1 MTTEQCSY
9 SPSRLGAQ
17 VVASSQEV
25 RCSGAWTVREAGH
38 LERQFATMTWPASA
52 QVIVDG
58 SAVTA
63 MDTAGIWLLHR
74 AIRSLEQAGRSVKLE
89 GLRPEFQSLLQIIQ
103 AQTMEIGPRGGK
115 AAAFRPVILERAGRL
130 AWGRWEHIFAMLSF
144 IGETALTFARAIP
157 QPRRIRW
164 RSVLYNLQVSGFYAL
179 PIVGLLSFLMGIVI
193 AYQGA
198 GQLSRYGASIF
209 IADLVGLS
217 MLRELSPL
225 LTAIIV
231 AGRSGSAYAAQIGT
245 MKITEEVDALRT
257 IGITPIEQLVLPK
270 LLALLIA
277 LPLLS
282 VFADVLGV
290 FGGMVMAKTQLNV
303 GYGDFLNRLGEAVT
317 LSSYLVGIGKAPVFA
332 AIIAVVGCFRGFQ
345 VSGSADSV
353 GRETTVSVVQSI
365 FLVIVADALFS
376 VVFNWLD
383 L

>member
-9 SPSRLGAQ
+9 SPSSPAAQ
-17 VVASSQEV
+17 VVASSHEV
-25 RCSGAWTVREAGH
+25 RCSGVWTIREARH

-63 MDTAGIWLLHR
+63 MDTAGAWLLHR
-74 AIRSLEQAGRSVKLE
+74 AIRSLERAGHNVKLE

-103 AQTMEIGPRGGK
+103 AQTMEADG
-115 AAAFRPVILERAGRL
+115 ATVARPVILERIGRL
-130 AWGRWEHIFAMLSF
+130 AWERWEHILAMLSF
-144 IGETALTFARAIP
+144 VGETALTLMRAIF

-164 RSVLYNLQVSGFYAL
+164 RPVLYNLQTSGFYAL

-257 IGITPIEQLVLPK
+257 IGISPIEQLVLPK

-303 GYGDFLNRLGEAVT
+303 GYGDFLNRLGDAVT
-317 LSSYLVGIGKAPVFA
+317 LSSYLVGVGKAPVFA

>member
-1 MTTEQCSY
+1 MTTEQRSY
-9 SPSRLGAQ
+9 SPSSLGAQ
-17 VVASSQEV
+17 VVASSQEL
-25 RCSGAWTVREAGH
+25 RCSGVWAVHEARH

-63 MDTAGIWLLHR
+63 MDTAGVWLLHR
-74 AIRSLEQAGRSVKLE
+74 AIRSLEQAGHNVKLE

-103 AQTMEIGPRGGK
+103 AQTMEAEPRGE
-115 AAAFRPVILERAGRL
+115 AEVTRPVILERAGRL
-130 AWGRWEHIFAMLSF
+130 AWGHWAHMLAMLSF
-144 IGETALTFARAIP
+144 VGETALTLARAML

-164 RSVLYNLQVSGFYAL
+164 RPVLYNLQTSGFYAL

-198 GQLSRYGASIF
+198 GQLSRYGANIF

-257 IGITPIEQLVLPK
+257 IGIAPIEQLVLPK

-303 GYGDFLNRLGEAVT
+303 GYGDFLNRLGDAVT
-317 LSSYLVGIGKAPVFA
+317 LSSYLVGVGKAPVFA